1 MTLVKK
7 TKERRE
13 VRLVE
18 DLLWVITTIVPV
30 LLADCL
36 VLCVDIANLVMI
48 LFQRRAG
55 DLPHADSLERIKT
68 GHCVIS
74 LNLLTTT
81 GVLCTLDVEVRLES
95 IDSHAC
101 DRLVAQASEDVDHIL
116 TTHIMFVPI

>member
-1 MTLVKK
+1 MKK
-7 TKERRE
+7 TEERRE
-13 VRLVE
+13 VGLVE

-55 DLPHADSLERIKT
+55 DLPHTDGLERVEA
-68 GHCVIS
+68 GHRVVS
-74 LNLLTTT
+74 LNLLTLTW
-81 GVLCTLDVEVRLES
+81 VLCTLDVEVRLES

>member
-1 MTLVKK
+1 MKK
-7 TKERRE
+7 AKERRE
-13 VRLVE
+13 VGLVE
-18 DLLWVITTIVPV
+18 GILLRIHLT
-30 LLADCL
+30 
-36 VLCVDIANLVMI
+36 NLRMI
-48 LFQRRAG
+48 LVHRRTS
-55 DLPHADSLERIKT
+55 DLPHADSLERVET

>member
-13 VRLVE
+13 VGLVE
-18 DLLWVITTIVPV
+18 GVFLRIHL
-30 LLADCL
+30 
-36 VLCVDIANLVMI
+36 ANLRMI
-48 LFQRRAG
+48 LVHRRTG
-55 DLPHADSLERIKT
+55 DLPHTDGLERVEAS
-68 GHCVIS
+68 HRVVS
-74 LNLLTTT
+74 LNLLTLTW
-81 GVLCTLDVEVRLES
+81 VLCTLDVEVRLES